1 VANYSL
7 SHFLKEARRRRVFRV
22 IGLYVVAAWALLQVA
37 DLLFESWGISS
48 AALRHVWLGAVLGL
62 PVALILGWRYDIVG
76 GRIVRAA
83 NSDESADLSIGRADY
98 IILTAVAAV
107 TVAIVYTMA
116 IDVSD
121 TPDTDPAQA
130 VASEVVANSVAVL
143 PFVNMSDNA
152 DNEYFSD
159 GLSETLLH
167 MLAQVPDL
175 KVSARTS
182 SFAFKDQNQDV
193 RAIARALG
201 VAHILEGS
209 VQRAGGRVR
218 ITAQLIRAE
227 DGFHVW
233 SENYDRTLEDVFG
246 IQDEIA
252 QLVSASLT
260 TSLLGSGG
268 GQIIEG
274 VGTTSI
280 AAYDLYL
287 KALSIQA
294 KSSHGALKEAEAL
307 LKEALAIDADFL
319 DAKTQLAVNFFN
331 QLQTGLRPHDAT
343 LIEIEALLAQVL
355 ESRPEDVRAKTWY
368 QVARVRRALFAGE
381 HVDWA
386 TVTEEF
392 RAYIDE
398 APSEIDPKTMLAE
411 LLAATDQHDEALQ
424 LMQEVLVL
432 DPLNPASH
440 YSIGHLYRSLEDWDK
455 TKLSYERSL
464 ALEPEQPMALS
475 MLSFVSMDTGD
486 AVAAARLIIEAYEI
500 DPQDHEIPGSIANI
514 MYALGL
520 REQGDRF
527 RTHVLATAPTSTEA
541 RLLEI
546 YRAIRFDSKNQQN
559 QIAQQMIADKVGER
573 AGSWQYFALF
583 NNAADDESI
592 EDVLSLIESSYPG
605 FSDFEQSV
613 PLRFVE
619 ARVFALGAL
628 SRIESH
634 EQIQQRIKQLDDVLD
649 DPLLDWADIPLT
661 FLALNGEREAAVQ
674 FAIEEIFSKPAIANI
689 DLDLYLDQ
697 PFLADVAADPRI
709 QDALKRYQ
717 AEKSQAAKD
726 VAAYLA
732 GLDSY

>member
-22 IGLYVVAAWALLQVA
+22 IGLYVVAAWALLQVV

-48 AALRHVWLGAVLGL
+48 AALRHVWIGALLGF

-76 GRIVRAA
+76 GGIVRVAV
-83 NSDESADLSIGRADY
+83 SDASADLSIGRSDY
-98 IILTAVAAV
+98 LILTAVTFVMLAILYS
-107 TVAIVYTMA
+107 TV
-116 IDVSD
+116 IDVSE
-121 TPDTDPAQA
+121 TPDGDPTPVA
-130 VASEVVANSVAVL
+130 VTEIAPNSVAVL
-143 PFVNMSDNA
+143 PFVNMSDSK

-159 GLSETLLH
+159 GLSDTLLH

-175 KVSARTS
+175 RVSARTS
-182 SFAFKDQNQDV
+182 SFAFKGKDRDI
-193 RAIARALG
+193 REIARALG

-252 QLVSASLT
+252 QLVSKSMTLSLR
-260 TSLLGSGG
+260 GSNGG
-268 GQIIEG
+268 RIIEG
-274 VGTTSI
+274 VGTTNI
-280 AAYDLYL
+280 EAYDLYL

-331 QLQTGLRPHDAT
+331 QLQTGLRPHDTT
-343 LIEIEALLAQVL
+343 LTEIEALLAQVL

-368 QVARVRRALFAGE
+368 QLARVRRAFLAGE
-381 HVDWA
+381 QVDWA
-386 TVTEEF
+386 TVTEEI

-398 APSEIDPKTMLAE
+398 APSEIDPKTLLAE
-411 LLAATDQHDEALQ
+411 LLAETNQEEALQ

-440 YSIGHLYRSLEDWDK
+440 YLIGGFYRSLEDWDNA
-455 TKLSYERSL
+455 TISYERSL

-475 MLSFVSMDTGD
+475 MLSFVLMNTGD
-486 AVAAARLIIEAYEI
+486 AVAAVRLIIEAYEI

-541 RLLEI
+541 RAVEI
-546 YRAIRFDSKNQQN
+546 YRAIRFDSKEQQN

-592 EDVLSLIESSYPG
+592 EDVLSLMESSYPG
-605 FSDFEQSV
+605 FSDFEQAVS
-613 PLRFVE
+613 LWIVE

-634 EQIQQRIKQLDDVLD
+634 EQIQQRIKQLDDVLNN
-649 DPLLDWADIPLT
+649 PGFDWAEILLMI
-661 FLALNGEREAAVQ
+661 LALNGEREAAVQ

-717 AEKSQAAKD
+717 AEKSEAAQD

-732 GLDSY
+732 GLDSF